1 MRKKIITLMTALLPL
16 MAMAQSKNVSVDSV
30 GTLGNQLTDS
40 IRFKVTDDYSILA
53 MIRQDMGYSLMYRL
67 TLAGFSE
74 GVKVIP
80 LRDPIT
86 RTIAL
91 GWRNF
96 QTLPYAARA
105 FIGHIRRE
113 APGILAHLET

>member
-1 MRKKIITLMTALLPL
+1 M
-16 MAMAQSKNVSVDSV
+16 
-30 GTLGNQLTDS
+30 
-40 IRFKVTDDYSILA
+40 TDDYSILA

-80 LRDPIT
+80 LRNPIT